1 MDPEVKPPVVARPVT
16 PPVAPAVEDGAS
28 EPSEPGGVP
37 PRPPVPAPAPSSSR
51 PGEPGIP
58 AAPSSAPPLEA
69 APSPPSHVPSA
80 AGEPGRESLRPSP
93 ASDTAPARD
102 TVQGAAQGGGGSPG
116 GDGTGATA
124 GRPGGDLALATPG
137 SGGDAGVYA
146 EYLAGLRRRIQES
159 LSYPSMARRRGLA
172 GTVQLEVEIAPTGAV
187 VDVKVVGSSSHAV
200 LDAAA
205 VETVRDLRRVPFPSG
220 VPPRRLRV
228 RLPVVFALR

>member
-1 MDPEVKPPVVARPVT
+1 MDPEVKPPVVARPAT

-28 EPSEPGGVP
+28 EPS
-37 PRPPVPAPAPSSSR
+37 SSR

-58 AAPSSAPPLEA
+58 PAPSSAPPLEA
-69 APSPPSHVPSA
+69 APSPPSRVPSA

-93 ASDTAPARD
+93 GSDTAPARD
-102 TVQGAAQGGGGSPG
+102 TVQGAAQGEGGSPG
-116 GDGTGATA
+116 GDGTGATP

-172 GTVQLEVEIAPTGAV
+172 GTVQLEVDIAPTGAV